1 MPHCYAFKS
10 SCAAKELPTALNVL
24 HAHGSLRGADIDI
37 FTSVDVCIHFISWN
51 VLFCKCL
58 TVVTVFFKICFL
70 VCGFVALEL
79 INKLNFLEDK
89 DQEASPA
96 MSTNPFDEP
105 DDSLHPNHFNPFGD
119 PDVEG
124 MF

>member
-1 MPHCYAFKS
+1 M
-10 SCAAKELPTALNVL
+10 
-24 HAHGSLRGADIDI
+24 
-37 FTSVDVCIHFISWN
+37 
-51 VLFCKCL
+51 
-58 TVVTVFFKICFL
+58 
-70 VCGFVALEL
+70 CGFVALEL

-105 DDSLHPNHFNPFGD
+105 DDSLHPNHFNPFGY

-124 MF
+124 MLFSLSPEDSVEFK

>member
-1 MPHCYAFKS
+1 MNVWVDFVLWNLLFSTCSPGVSAFILIRFS
-10 SCAAKELPTALNVL
+10 
-24 HAHGSLRGADIDI
+24 
-37 FTSVDVCIHFISWN
+37 
-51 VLFCKCL
+51 
-58 TVVTVFFKICFL
+58 

-105 DDSLHPNHFNPFGD
+105 DDGLHPNHFNPFED
-119 PDVEG
+119 PGVEG
-124 MF
+124 TFELECCLIFLLSAASVELT